1 MPEFK
6 SPIGSK
12 QITGTPM
19 RDFSV
24 PDDSGFVSQPPVQMP
39 QRQQQAPVTFDTNA
53 MRDFQAAMMQAEHP
67 PVQMKELSDIERQVI
82 ESRKARRDGKERM
95 SDGAR
100 RRIEMLIG
108 MTQLTKTIEVGG
120 ASFVLK
126 TLQARDARTAL
137 TAAAEYDGTVQ
148 FSFEYSKQLLAR
160 SLIQI
165 SGVDIDQFLS
175 SSDLE
180 TRLDFVDMLPQ
191 SLFTRL
197 YNEYVVL
204 DNESRDKF
212 VMKNELQVQ
221 EVVEDLKK

>member
-1 MPEFK
+1 
-6 SPIGSK
+6 
-12 QITGTPM
+12 M

-24 PDDSGFVSQPPVQMP
+24 PDESGFAPPPPVQMP
-39 QRQQQAPVTFDTNA
+39 QRQQQAPVQFDQNA

-67 PVQMKELSDIERQVI
+67 PVQMRELSDIERQVI

-108 MTQLTKTIEVGG
+108 MTQLTKTVEVGG

-126 TLQARDARTAL
+126 TLQAKEARTAL

-160 SLIQI
+160 SLTQI

-180 TRLDFVDMLPQ
+180 TRLDFIDELPQ

-197 YNEYVVL
+197 YNEYVAL